1 MSKRILMVEHQKDD
15 RQIGLRTPGKLI
27 FPEVFESVRSQG
39 RVADRGHDRSVA
51 EIGLD
56 GASVVA
62 VVGELEPAGMP
73 QHVGMHEEREFRSHA
88 RPGNHALISGYGQ
101 RRVTL
106 RDKDVWGRWG
116 FAQELDAA
124 RGFPAPISDARWHPR
139 SWPCVHASAQWR
151 GRCRPSAASPA
162 PRPSARGGKRPREPW
177 RPDAQSDSAW
187 RPR

>member
-62 VVGELEPAGMP
+62 VVGEL
-73 QHVGMHEEREFRSHA
+73 V
-88 RPGNHALISGYGQ
+88 
-101 RRVTL
+101 
-106 RDKDVWGRWG
+106 
-116 FAQELDAA
+116 
-124 RGFPAPISDARWHPR
+124 
-139 SWPCVHASAQWR
+139 
-151 GRCRPSAASPA
+151 AASVA
-162 PRPSARGGKRPREPW
+162 KHAADRSARMRHHGPVNRAGLVMHVSP
-177 RPDAQSDSAW
+177 
-187 RPR
+187 

>member
-88 RPGNHALISGYGQ
+88 RPGNHALISGCGQ
-101 RRVTL
+101 RRAML
-106 RDKDVWGRWG
+106 RDEDVWGASRRS
-116 FAQELDAA
+116 LRSA
-124 RGFPAPISDARWHPR
+124 RLSRADIG
-139 SWPCVHASAQWR
+139 CTL
-151 GRCRPSAASPA
+151 ASPLLA
-162 PRPSARGGKRPREPW
+162 LRTCKRPVARSMSSQRSATSSEALRPW
-177 RPDAQSDSAW
+177 R
-187 RPR
+187 

>member
-73 QHVGMHEEREFRSHA
+73 QHVGMHEERELRSHA

-101 RRVTL
+101 WRPAL
-106 RDKDVWGRWG
+106 RDEDVWG
-116 FAQELDAA
+116 L
-124 RGFPAPISDARWHPR
+124 
-139 SWPCVHASAQWR
+139 
-151 GRCRPSAASPA
+151 AAS
-162 PRPSARGGKRPREPW
+162 RRSLRSARLSRADIGCTLASPLLALRTCKRPVARSMSSQRSATSSEALRPW
-177 RPDAQSDSAW
+177 R
-187 RPR
+187 